1 MKMSACDLAA
11 NLVNDGA
18 GPSAYVEDVMEPD
31 PPRKSEPSEVERFSK
46 IEATMRRVKRA
57 LYWGSS
63 RDTADFVQGLL
74 EKWIRTD
81 TYAEM
86 MRKPVDELNIYRSA
100 RSFVIDHLRKRDA
113 LKRSARTVSVEDTLL
128 PSEED
133 FREMVLEAETLAFV
147 RQEVANLERGV
158 VREQTRKLLK
168 DSDHTAKVLRK
179 TMDGMTNSDIA
190 KQLGIATG
198 TVSKRLQE
206 GSAYLAASLMF
217 ASNG

>member
-1 MKMSACDLAA
+1 
-11 NLVNDGA
+11 
-18 GPSAYVEDVMEPD
+18 MEPD
-31 PPRKSEPSEVERFSK
+31 PSQKSDPSQIELFTK

-74 EKWIRTD
+74 EKCIRTD
-81 TYAEM
+81 TYTEM
-86 MRKPVDELNIYRSA
+86 MGKRADELNIYRSA

-113 LKRSARTVSVEDTLL
+113 LKRSGQTVSVEDSVL
-128 PSEED
+128 PSDED
-133 FREMVLEAETLAFV
+133 FREMVFEAETLAFV
-147 RQEVANLERGV
+147 RKEVENLERGV
-158 VREQTRKLLK
+158 IREQTKKLLK
-168 DSDHTAKVLRK
+168 DRVHTAKVLRK

-217 ASNG
+217 ASTS

>member
-1 MKMSACDLAA
+1 MVSNLVKACDGTAA
-11 NLVNDGA
+11 YLPGA
-18 GPSAYVEDVMEPD
+18 MEPE
-31 PPRKSEPSEVERFSK
+31 PPRKQDPQVELFAK
-46 IEATMRRVKRA
+46 IDATMRRVKRA

-81 TYAEM
+81 TYSEM
-86 MRKPVDELNIYRSA
+86 MGKRVDDLNIYRSA
-100 RSFVIDHLRKRDA
+100 RTFVIDHLRKRDA
-113 LKRSARTVSVEDTLL
+113 QKRSAHTVPVEESVL

-133 FREMVLEAETLAFV
+133 FRELVLEAETLAFV
-147 RQEVANLERGV
+147 RNEVANLERGV
-158 VREQTRKLLK
+158 IREQTKKLLK
-168 DSDHTAKVLRK
+168 DREHTAAVLRK

-217 ASNG
+217 AGNS

>member
-1 MKMSACDLAA
+1 
-11 NLVNDGA
+11 
-18 GPSAYVEDVMEPD
+18 MEPD
-31 PPRKSEPSEVERFSK
+31 PPPTPELAQVELFAK
-46 IEATMRRVKRA
+46 IEVTMRRVKRA

-81 TYAEM
+81 TYSEM
-86 MRKPVDELNIYRSA
+86 MGKRVDELNIYRSA

-113 LKRSARTVSVEDTLL
+113 LKRSGQTVSVEESLL
-128 PSEED
+128 PSDED
-133 FREMVLEAETLAFV
+133 FREMVSEAETLAFV
-147 RQEVANLERGV
+147 RREVDNLERGV
-158 VREQTRKLLK
+158 IREATRKLLK
-168 DSDHTAKVLRK
+168 DHEHTAQVLRK

-217 ASNG
+217 ASNS

>member
-1 MKMSACDLAA
+1 MESD
-11 NLVNDGA
+11 
-18 GPSAYVEDVMEPD
+18 PSQKP
-31 PPRKSEPSEVERFSK
+31 EPSQIELFTK

-81 TYAEM
+81 TYTEM
-86 MRKPVDELNIYRSA
+86 MGKRVDELNIYRSA

-113 LKRSARTVSVEDTLL
+113 LKRSGHTVSVEDSVL
-128 PSEED
+128 PSDED
-133 FREMVLEAETLAFV
+133 FREMVFEAETLAFV
-147 RQEVANLERGV
+147 RKEVENLERGV
-158 VREQTRKLLK
+158 IREETKKLLK
-168 DSDHTAKVLRK
+168 DRVHTAKVLRK

-217 ASNG
+217 ASS

>member
-1 MKMSACDLAA
+1 
-11 NLVNDGA
+11 
-18 GPSAYVEDVMEPD
+18 MEPD
-31 PPRKSEPSEVERFSK
+31 PSQKSDPSQIELFTK

-81 TYAEM
+81 TYTEM
-86 MRKPVDELNIYRSA
+86 MGKRADELNIYRSA

-113 LKRSARTVSVEDTLL
+113 LKRSGQTVSVEDSVL
-128 PSEED
+128 PSDED
-133 FREMVLEAETLAFV
+133 FREMVFEAETLAFV
-147 RQEVANLERGV
+147 RKEVENLERGV
-158 VREQTRKLLK
+158 IREQTKKLLK
-168 DSDHTAKVLRK
+168 DRVHTAKVLRK

-217 ASNG
+217 ASTS

>member
-1 MKMSACDLAA
+1 MKIGSCNIAA
-11 NLVNDGA
+11 NLVNGSPW
-18 GPSAYVEDVMEPD
+18 PSAYVEVVMDPD
-31 PPRKSEPSEVERFSK
+31 PPRKPEPSQERFSK

-74 EKWIRTD
+74 EKWIRTE

-86 MRKPVDELNIYRSA
+86 MGKPIDELNIYRSA

-113 LKRSARTVSVEDTLL
+113 LKRSAHTVPVEDSLL
-128 PSEED
+128 PSDED

-147 RQEVANLERGV
+147 RNEVANLERGV
-158 VREQTRKLLK
+158 VRQETRKLLK

-206 GSAYLAASLMF
+206 GSAYLAASLMV